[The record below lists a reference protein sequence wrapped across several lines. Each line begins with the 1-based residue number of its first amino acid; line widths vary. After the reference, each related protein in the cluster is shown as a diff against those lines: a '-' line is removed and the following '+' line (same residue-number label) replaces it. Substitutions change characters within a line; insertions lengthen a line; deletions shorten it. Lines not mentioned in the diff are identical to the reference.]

1 MLNKI
6 IVCASAFLLLTGC
19 ASTKPKIIEAPVLV
33 DRPELI
39 LPKVQPVN
47 QASMEWVII
56 TASNAEEKLE
66 MLKSKDNVTYFALTP
81 QGYQNLSMNVAE
93 LRRYIEQQNAVI
105 AAYQAYY
112 ANLPKPP
119 RPEKR

>member
-6 IVCASAFLLLTGC
+6 IVSLSAFLLLSGC
-19 ASTKPKIIEAPVLV
+19 ASTKPKVIDTPILI

-39 LPKVQPVN
+39 LPKVQPAN
-47 QASMEWVII
+47 QSSMEWVVI

-66 MLKSKDNVTYFALTP
+66 MLKSKDNVVFFALTA

-112 ANLPKPP
+112 ANLPKPS
-119 RPEKR
+119 KQVQ

>member
-6 IVCASAFLLLTGC
+6 IVCASAFLLLAGC
-19 ASTKPKIIEAPVLV
+19 ASTKPKIVEAPILI

-39 LPKVQPVN
+39 LPKVQPAN
-47 QASMEWVII
+47 QASMEWVVI
-56 TASNAEEKLE
+56 TASNADEKLE
-66 MLKSKDNVTYFALTP
+66 MLKSKDNVVYFALTA

-112 ANLPKPP
+112 ANLPKPTK
-119 RPEKR
+119 PEKQ